1 VDLPLSIASC
11 SALFSYIKY
20 MATLTSTS
28 KLDAVNSILI
38 GIGEAPVNTLGSGL
52 QEAEIAEV
60 TLDNVSREIQSRGW
74 TFNTD
79 IRYTLSKNSDGI
91 INLPLNCLKVD
102 VTSVLRD
109 YNTDVVERDRKLY
122 DRIKN
127 SFVFTEDIETDIVVL
142 LEFHQLPENAR
153 RFITLRAAR
162 KFQENILGSSTL
174 SQLQADEEQNALF
187 ALREAE
193 AEVGDY
199 TIFDQYDTS
208 RHLDRHVN
216 TTNSTLT

>member
-1 VDLPLSIASC
+1 
-11 SALFSYIKY
+11 

-60 TLDNVSREIQSRGW
+60 TLDNVSREGQSRGW

-79 IRYTLSKNSDGI
+79 LRYTLSKNSDGI

-109 YNTDVVERDRKLY
+109 YDTDVVERDRKLY
-122 DRIKN
+122 DRVKN
-127 SFVFTEDIETDIVVL
+127 SFIFTEDIETDIVVL
-142 LEFHQLPENAR
+142 FEFHELPENAR

-174 SQLQADEEQNALF
+174 SQLQADEEQLALF
-187 ALREAE
+187 ALKEAE
-193 AEVGDY
+193 AEAGDY
-199 TIFDQYDTS
+199 SIFDQYDTY
-208 RHLDRHVN
+208 RHIERKIN
-216 TTNSTLT
+216 SSISTLL

>member
-1 VDLPLSIASC
+1 
-11 SALFSYIKY
+11 

-60 TLDNVSREIQSRGW
+60 TLDNVSREVQSRGW

-79 IRYTLSKNSDGI
+79 LRYTLSKNSDGI

-109 YNTDVVERDRKLY
+109 YDTDVVERDRKLY
-122 DRIKN
+122 DRVKN
-127 SFVFTEDIETDIVVL
+127 SFIVTEDIETDIVVL
-142 LEFHQLPENAR
+142 LEFHELPENAR

-199 TIFDQYDTS
+199 TIFDQYDTY
-208 RHLDRHVN
+208 RHLDRHIN

>member
-1 VDLPLSIASC
+1 MPPALPSFLI
-11 SALFSYIKY
+11 YKY

-60 TLDNVSREIQSRGW
+60 TLDNVSREVQSRGW

-79 IRYTLSKNSDGI
+79 LRYTLSKNSDGI

-109 YNTDVVERDRKLY
+109 YDTDVVERDRKLY
-122 DRIKN
+122 DRVKN
-127 SFVFTEDIETDIVVL
+127 SFIFTEDIETDIVVL
-142 LEFHQLPENAR
+142 LEFHELPENAR

-174 SQLQADEEQNALF
+174 SQLQADDEQNALF

-199 TIFDQYDTS
+199 TIFDQYDTY
-208 RHLDRHVN
+208 RHLDRHIN

>member
-1 VDLPLSIASC
+1 
-11 SALFSYIKY
+11 

-79 IRYTLSKNSDGI
+79 LRYTLSKNSDGI

-109 YNTDVVERDRKLY
+109 YDTDVVERDRKLY
-122 DRIKN
+122 DRVKN

-142 LEFHQLPENAR
+142 LEFHELPENAR

-199 TIFDQYDTS
+199 TIFDQYDTY
-208 RHLDRHVN
+208 RHLDRHIN

>member
-1 VDLPLSIASC
+1 
-11 SALFSYIKY
+11 

-199 TIFDQYDTS
+199 TIFDQYDTY

>member
-1 VDLPLSIASC
+1 
-11 SALFSYIKY
+11 

-142 LEFHQLPENAR
+142 LEFHELPENAR

-199 TIFDQYDTS
+199 TIFDQYDTY

>member
-1 VDLPLSIASC
+1 
-11 SALFSYIKY
+11 
-20 MATLTSTS
+20 M
-28 KLDAVNSILI
+28 
-38 GIGEAPVNTLGSGL
+38 
-52 QEAEIAEV
+52 
-60 TLDNVSREIQSRGW
+60 
-74 TFNTD
+74 
-79 IRYTLSKNSDGI
+79 
-91 INLPLNCLKVD
+91 
-102 VTSVLRD
+102 TSVLRD
-109 YNTDVVERDRKLY
+109 YDTDVVERDRKLY
-122 DRIKN
+122 DRVKN

-142 LEFHQLPENAR
+142 LEFHELPENAR

-199 TIFDQYDTS
+199 TIFDQYDTY
-208 RHLDRHVN
+208 RHLDRHIN

>member
-1 VDLPLSIASC
+1 MPPALPSFLI
-11 SALFSYIKY
+11 YKY

-60 TLDNVSREIQSRGW
+60 TLDNVSREVQSRGW

-79 IRYTLSKNSDGI
+79 LRYTLSKNSDGI

-109 YNTDVVERDRKLY
+109 YDTDVVERDRKLY
-122 DRIKN
+122 DRVKN
-127 SFVFTEDIETDIVVL
+127 SFIFTEDIETDIVVL
-142 LEFHQLPENAR
+142 LEFHELPENAR

-199 TIFDQYDTS
+199 TIFDQYDTY
-208 RHLDRHVN
+208 RHLDRHIN

>member
-1 VDLPLSIASC
+1 
-11 SALFSYIKY
+11 

-60 TLDNVSREIQSRGW
+60 TLDNVSREVQSRGW

-79 IRYTLSKNSDGI
+79 LRYTLSKNSDGI
-91 INLPLNCLKVD
+91 IHLPLNCLKVD

-109 YNTDVVERDRKLY
+109 YDTDVVERDRKLY
-122 DRIKN
+122 DRVKN
-127 SFVFTEDIETDIVVL
+127 SFIFTEDIETDIVVL
-142 LEFHQLPENAR
+142 LEFHELPENAR

-199 TIFDQYDTS
+199 TIFDQYDTY
-208 RHLDRHVN
+208 RHLDRHIN